1 MTLLDLAKRCGET
14 IQVVAQAIED
24 EFKDKISLSS
34 NTHVPDKY
42 VSTIITKFR
51 GPLSSSAQSKP
62 LVPKKSSVST
72 AQTYGEESGGVTY
85 RLATLAKDL
94 NVSISSIVEH
104 FDHIFQGNLN
114 PNSRVNE
121 DLAKSIIRYFGKEY
135 LIHVPS
141 TTKKSKKNK
150 TQKKKDSSNAK
161 QSDSGTEVQEI
172 KIQKTKLSG
181 KALLKHLKSAVNKR
195 ILTGTI
201 VNYDRS
207 RDAYFVEVMG
217 FKSLLYS
224 SEVNTDRK
232 LDSGEEIEVVPLKV
246 DGHKV
251 IEYMTVSMRR
261 AWEIAN
267 NKQSKRPR
275 KQQLE
280 LEFDQLEIGSEIT
293 GCVSRVE
300 DNYVIV
306 EYNNLHGII
315 YKKDLFW
322 SRVCRIDFY
331 WKVNAPIRA
340 KVISK
345 EVIDGKLLI
354 RFSHKECIP
363 NIWKTLDLKIE
374 ENEYHETEEAS
385 VVEVNDNGVILSLAY
400 DMEGLLPSYE
410 LSYEEFQLFSNGVFD
425 NKLISAY
432 IKKFDAKKQFLILTR
447 QPYYDYDWE
456 DACSRYIPNRPYCV
470 DIIGTTNDCIWVKFE
485 DNIESKITKSEFAWE
500 NTQGSGLVFHVGDSI
515 NVLVKKVD
523 PEKHKIEASIKELT
537 PDPWTLVDENIKG
550 CEIEVKV
557 NGLRNGK
564 FLMVETLDNLH
575 LLGII
580 RLSEVSWQYS
590 STDLPDSLLPSIGET
605 ISAKVIIVDK
615 TLRRLSLSIRQL
627 STDPWYELEPGA
639 TVRGKLGSV
648 TSAGDVEVILE
659 NGLKAISNETEL
671 LSMEKDTLDFKVLDC
686 SRQTKRIMVSHNQ
699 LLYDRT
705 NDIVIANFFS
715 TSKI

>member
-42 VSTIITKFR
+42 VGTIITKFR

-62 LVPKKSSVST
+62 LVPKKSSVSA

-104 FDHIFQGNLN
+104 FDHIFQGNAN

-141 TTKKSKKNK
+141 TTKKPKKNK
-150 TQKKKDSSNAK
+150 TQKKKDSFNEK
-161 QSDSGTEVQEI
+161 QSDSDTDVQEI
-172 KIQKTKLSG
+172 KIQKTKLTG
-181 KALLKHLKSAVNKR
+181 KALLKHLRSAVNKR

-207 RDAYFVEVMG
+207 RDAYFVEVLG

-251 IEYMTVSMRR
+251 VEYMTVSMRR

-267 NKQSKRPR
+267 NKQSKRPS

-293 GCVSRVE
+293 GRVSRVE

-345 EVIDGKLLI
+345 EVIDGKRQI
-354 RFSHKECIP
+354 RFSHKDCIP
-363 NIWKTLDLKIE
+363 NIWETLDLDIT
-374 ENEYHETEEAS
+374 ENGFNETEEAS
-385 VVEVNDNGVILSLAY
+385 VVEVNDSGIIISLAY
-400 DMEGLLPSYE
+400 DWEGFLPISE
-410 LSYEEFQLFSNGVFD
+410 LSYEEFLFFQKDYSENDLVAVF
-425 NKLISAY
+425 
-432 IKKFDAKKQFLILTR
+432 IKDFDPKKKSLILTR
-447 QPYYDYDWE
+447 QPYYDEEWDGAE
-456 DACSRYIPNRPYCV
+456 LRYIPGNPYLV
-470 DIIGTTNDCIWVKFE
+470 QIIDVSNDRIWVKFE
-485 DNIESKITKSEFAWE
+485 DDIEACIGKSEFAWP
-500 NTQGSGLVFHVGDSI
+500 NVGRDVQDFNVGEYI
-515 NVLVKKVD
+515 NVLVKAID
-523 PEKHKIEASIKELT
+523 EKSHRVTASIRELT
-537 PDPWTLVDENIKG
+537 PDPWLMADESLKG
-550 CEIEVKV
+550 QSIDVKV
-557 NGLRNGK
+557 IGIKEGK
-564 FLMVETLDNLH
+564 LLLVETVDNLRLH
-575 LLGII
+575 GII
-580 RLSEVSWQYS
+580 LFSEISWQFS
-590 STDLPDSLLPSIGET
+590 SIELPMST
-605 ISAKVIIVDK
+605 IPAVGQIVSARVIVISK
-615 TLRRLSLSIRQL
+615 ALRRLSLSIRQL
-627 STDPWYELEPGA
+627 HPDPWSNLEPGV
-639 TVRGKLGSV
+639 TVRGKVGPL
-648 TSAGDVEVILE
+648 TSTGTVEVTLE
-659 NGLKAISNETEL
+659 NGLKAITNELDLE
-671 LSMEKDTLDFKVLDC
+671 SMGKEYLDFKIVEC
-686 SRQTKRIMVSHNQ
+686 SRQTKAIEVSHSQ
-699 LLYDRT
+699 LLYDRS
-705 NDIVIANFFS
+705 NEDVILNFFGA
-715 TSKI
+715 